1 MIRYSSCYFDLIV
14 ISCHVTQVSLANS
27 GHFADS
33 EGDQGDAEAE
43 EEESLGGDERSLSS
57 SSLS

>member
-1 MIRYSSCYFDLIV
+1 MINDKIFKLLSYV
-14 ISCHVTQVSLANS
+14 NQVSLANS